1 MTALEAVTA
10 QQLFQALELTLMDG
24 PKEVVKKT
32 ADFKVL
38 WARAT
43 PEVRRAQNEAGQTVL
58 HLMIIYG
65 FEALIPG
72 LLKEMP
78 ELASRHAKKDSEY
91 PIHVAVAHHQLEIAA
106 LLFEIPGVARLKN
119 KLNQTALHYAARLG
133 SQDMMKLCCEKRRG
147 DINEKDRTGKTPL
160 GLAKE
165 DNTPDVEAVLI
176 AYGAD
181 ENLEG
186 F

>member
-1 MTALEAVTA
+1 MTTLEPVTPL
-10 QQLFQALELTLMDG
+10 QLFQALELTLMDG
-24 PKEVVKKT
+24 PKEIVKKT
-32 ADFKVL
+32 ADFKAL

-65 FEALIPG
+65 FDALIPD

-78 ELASRHAKKDSEY
+78 ELALRHAKKDSEY
-91 PIHVAVAHHQLEIAA
+91 PIHTAVANHQFEVVA

-119 KLNQTALHYAARLG
+119 KLNQTALHYAARFG
-133 SQDMMKLCCEKRRG
+133 SQDMMKLCCEKRAG
-147 DINEKDRTGKTPL
+147 DINEKDRSGKTPL
-160 GLAKE
+160 DLTKE
-165 DNTPDVEAVLI
+165 ENTPDVEAVLI

-181 ENLEG
+181 ANLEG